1 MHDQNPIFFL
11 AFMSRDFK
19 EEQVQIRLN
28 LAAQLAYFFMGLMP
42 WNQRYGANSYD

>member
-19 EEQVQIRLN
+19 EELVQIPLN
-28 LAAQLAYFFMGLMP
+28 LVVALAAAQLAYFL
-42 WNQRYGANSYD
+42 WD